1 MGNLAWEMLLELLRY
16 CASVKD
22 ITRTVQILLEL
33 LRYCASV
40 KDFACT
46 VVGDVATLLLSISPQ
61 QVRQDQI
68 QICCRQVQVFS
79 LLVTTLLELVQ
90 KHVHKGVPKKQKSEF
105 WYFFNTKI
113 CILGIFGRANYGQV
127 GCP

>member
-61 QVRQDQI
+61 QVRQD
-68 QICCRQVQVFS
+68 
-79 LLVTTLLELVQ
+79 
-90 KHVHKGVPKKQKSEF
+90 
-105 WYFFNTKI
+105 
-113 CILGIFGRANYGQV
+113 
-127 GCP
+127 